1 MRSPADMGTIQI
13 DVTNACTLQ
22 CSNCTRFC
30 GNHKKPFFMDYEDY
44 KKAVNSLDGFN
55 GVTGMMG
62 GEPTLHP
69 EFERFVLY
77 LQQKFGKRKRENRL
91 LYPQK
96 DFIWEIRRREC
107 ESCVTRERADGSRY
121 VKSHGPGL
129 WSNMSASYLKYYEII
144 QDTFEVQYLN
154 DHMNP
159 SYHQPGLFSRKDL
172 GIPDEEWIPMRDAC
186 WIQNE
191 WSATITPK
199 GAFFCEI
206 AGALDMLFN
215 GPGGWKVES
224 GWWKRTP
231 DDFGDQ
237 LHWCEICG
245 FALSTFVRNAEE
257 SIDDVSPTVYE
268 MIKKV
273 DSPKYKIGRINAVKI
288 ENGLIAEESKAEV
301 KHFTSYDR
309 YMEHYEDRF
318 NENNSVLYKCEYTE
332 EHINNGKDYGV
343 RLNGILNGNTEWI
356 LLKQKDDVNTDIVK
370 EMLGKRIWNPGTLHM
385 GEGFL
390 FFSKRAM
397 SIQNMGYECIA
408 HMKSEKEFVEA
419 WDPEKIVSLKDI
431 DEKTSLKRS
440 SIHPGKR
447 YAIWGAGLYGEYITD
462 AVKGSGAQV
471 SVVVDRNA
479 EKRNRKFAGVDVREP
494 EYLTQ
499 HPDEYDYIIMA
510 HFTRFEEMEK
520 EAFGLGLPKEKIRL
534 PYEL

>member
-13 DVTNACTLQ
+13 DITNACTLQ

-30 GNHKKPFFMDYEDY
+30 GNHKKPFFMSYEDF
-44 KKAVNSLDGFN
+44 KKAVDSVEGFN
-55 GVTGMMG
+55 GVTGVMG

-77 LQQKFGKRKRENRL
+77 LQKKYGKRKKENRL

-107 ESCVTRERADGSRY
+107 ESCVTREREDGSRY

-129 WSNMSASYLKYYEII
+129 WSNMSSSYLKYYEII

-159 SYHQPGLFSRKDL
+159 SYHQPGLFARKDL

-206 AGALDMLFN
+206 AGALDMLFD
-215 GPGGWKVES
+215 GPGGWKVEP

-231 DDFGDQ
+231 EEFGDQ

-245 FALSTFVRNAEE
+245 FALTTFVRNAEE
-257 SIDDVSPTVYE
+257 SIDDVSPTVLK
-268 MIKKV
+268 MLKKV
-273 DSPKYKIGRINAVKI
+273 DSPKYNSGRINAVKI
-288 ENGLIAEESKAEV
+288 NDGVIAEDSKAEV
-301 KHFTSYDR
+301 KAFTSYDR

-318 NENNSVLYKCEYTE
+318 SKNNSILYKCEYTDVC
-332 EHINNGKDYGV
+332 IKNGTDFGKQ
-343 RLNGILNGNTEWI
+343 LNELLSQNAEWI
-356 LLKQKDDVNTDIVK
+356 LLKQSEDTDVSIVK
-370 EMLGKRIWNPGTLHM
+370 DLAGKAIWNPGTLHV
-385 GEGFL
+385 GEGFI
-390 FFSKRAM
+390 FFNKRAL
-397 SIQNMGYECIA
+397 SIRKMGFVNIA
-408 HMKSEKEFVEA
+408 HMQSEKEFMEA
-419 WDPEKIVSLKDI
+419 WQADKIVSLRDLS
-431 DEKTSLKRS
+431 EKTKLKRS
-440 SIHPGKR
+440 SICAGKR
-447 YAIWGAGLYGEYITD
+447 YALWGAGLYGEFISD
-462 AVKGSGAQV
+462 AIKGSGGVLTVIADK
-471 SVVVDRNA
+471 SE
-479 EKRNRKFAGVDVREP
+479 EKQGSEFAGIKVVPPD
-494 EYLTQ
+494 YLIE
-499 HPDEYDYIIMA
+499 HMEEYDILIVA
-510 HFTRFEEMEK
+510 HFTKFEEIKK
-520 EAFGLGLPKEKIRL
+520 EALSLGVPDDKIRL

>member
-13 DVTNACTLQ
+13 DITNACTLQ

-30 GNHKKPFFMDYEDY
+30 GNHKKPFFMNYEDF
-44 KKAVNSLDGFN
+44 KKAVDSVEGFN
-55 GVTGMMG
+55 GVTGVMG

-77 LQQKFGKRKRENRL
+77 LQKKFGKRRKENRL

-107 ESCVTRERADGSRY
+107 ESCVTREREDGSRY

-172 GIPDEEWIPMRDAC
+172 GIPDEEWIPIRDAC

-206 AGALDMLFN
+206 AGALDMLFD
-215 GPGGWKVES
+215 GPGGWKVEP

-231 DDFGDQ
+231 EEFGDQ

-268 MIKKV
+268 MLKKV
-273 DSPKYKIGRINAVKI
+273 DSPKYKSGRINPVKI
-288 ENGLIAEESKAEV
+288 NNGVIADESKAEV
-301 KHFTSYDR
+301 KAFTSYDR

-318 NENNSVLYKCEYTE
+318 NKNNSILFQCEYTE
-332 EHINNGKDYGV
+332 VSIQNGDIFGKW
-343 RLNGILNGNTEWI
+343 LNSLFQGEKEWI
-356 LLKQKDDVNTDIVK
+356 LLKKDESVDVSLVTGLI
-370 EMLGKRIWNPGTLHM
+370 GKTIWNPGSLVV

-390 FFSKRAM
+390 FFCKRAL
-397 SIQNMGYECIA
+397 SIREMGHVAIA
-408 HMKSEKEFVEA
+408 HMKNEKEFMEA
-419 WDPEKIVSLKDI
+419 WQSDKIVSLRDLE
-431 DEKTSLKRS
+431 EKTKLKRP
-440 SIHPGKR
+440 SIQAGKR
-447 YAIWGAGLYGEYITD
+447 YALWGAGLYGEFISD
-462 AVKGSGAQV
+462 AVKGSGGLLTVIADK
-471 SVVVDRNA
+471 SE
-479 EKRNRKFAGVDVREP
+479 EKQGEKFAGIEVVAP
-494 EYLTQ
+494 EYLKDHQ
-499 HPDEYDYIIMA
+499 DEYDLLIIS
-510 HFTRFEEMEK
+510 HFTRFEEIER
-520 EAFGLGLPKEKIRL
+520 EAISLGLLKEKIRL